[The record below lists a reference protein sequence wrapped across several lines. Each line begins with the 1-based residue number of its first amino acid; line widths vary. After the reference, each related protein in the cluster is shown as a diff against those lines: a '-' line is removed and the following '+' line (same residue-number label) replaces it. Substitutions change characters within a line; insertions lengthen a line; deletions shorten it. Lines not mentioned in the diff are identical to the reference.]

1 MYYAGIDVGGTTVK
15 LGILNEDW
23 KTVWRREIPTLRGD
37 AEALSRAIAAALFE
51 SKLPLRAAGISC
63 AGRVNLVTRRVTA
76 SNLRWDSVPFAEHME
91 TALGCPVAIDNDI
104 AGALMGEWK
113 LGACA
118 GEKYVLYMALGT
130 GIGGAFLIDGKP
142 FRGWDN
148 TGGEVGHMVTHADG
162 LPCVCGGRGCFEQ
175 YASAKALEQRAGG
188 TPAKEVFARAEK
200 GDKAMC
206 DVLDDYVHE
215 LVIGIAGL
223 LSVFR
228 PQLVVIGGGLS
239 LAGEA
244 LLSRIRAQLAARC
257 PCLPKQD
264 KPCIVAASLGNDA
277 GFIGGAMLA
286 MEIR

>member
-118 GEKYVLYMALGT
+118 GEKYVLYMALGIACY
-130 GIGGAFLIDGKP
+130 GLLMGQSPKLAAYL
-142 FRGWDN
+142 
-148 TGGEVGHMVTHADG
+148 ADLGMG
-162 LPCVCGGRGCFEQ
+162 L
-175 YASAKALEQRAGG
+175 AAGG
-188 TPAKEVFARAEK
+188 LFGMILTARKTA
-200 GDKAMC
+200 
-206 DVLDDYVHE
+206 
-215 LVIGIAGL
+215 
-223 LSVFR
+223 
-228 PQLVVIGGGLS
+228 
-239 LAGEA
+239 
-244 LLSRIRAQLAARC
+244 
-257 PCLPKQD
+257 
-264 KPCIVAASLGNDA
+264 
-277 GFIGGAMLA
+277 
-286 MEIR
+286 

>member
-1 MYYAGIDVGGTTVK
+1 
-15 LGILNEDW
+15 
-23 KTVWRREIPTLRGD
+23 
-37 AEALSRAIAAALFE
+37 
-51 SKLPLRAAGISC
+51 
-63 AGRVNLVTRRVTA
+63 
-76 SNLRWDSVPFAEHME
+76 
-91 TALGCPVAIDNDI
+91 
-104 AGALMGEWK
+104 
-113 LGACA
+113 
-118 GEKYVLYMALGT
+118 
-130 GIGGAFLIDGKP
+130 
-142 FRGWDN
+142 
-148 TGGEVGHMVTHADG
+148 MVTHADG

-264 KPCIVAASLGNDA
+264 KPRIVAASLGNDA

>member
-15 LGILNEDW
+15 LGVLNEDR
-23 KTVWRREIPTLRGD
+23 KTVWRREIPTIRGNAEELSRTI
-37 AEALSRAIAAALFE
+37 AEALSEAD
-51 SKLPLRAAGISC
+51 LPLQAAGIAC

-76 SNLRWDSVPFAEHME
+76 SNLQWDSEPFADLMAD
-91 TALGCPVAIDNDI
+91 ALGCPVAIDNDI

-118 GEKYVLYMALGT
+118 GEKYVMYMALGT
-130 GIGGAFLIDGKP
+130 GIGGAFLINGQP

-148 TGGEVGHMVTHADG
+148 TGGEIGHMVTHADG
-162 LPCVCGGRGCFEQ
+162 LPCVCGGQGCFEQ
-175 YASAKALEQRAGG
+175 YASAKALERNAGG
-188 TPAKEVFARAEK
+188 ISAKEVLLRVER
-200 GDKAMC
+200 GEMAMRKT
-206 DVLDDYVHE
+206 LDDYVHE
-215 LVIGIAGL
+215 LVIGMAGL

-239 LAGEA
+239 LAGEV
-244 LLSRIRAQLAARC
+244 LLSRIREQLANRC

-264 KPCIVAASLGNDA
+264 KPRIVAACLGNDA
-277 GFIGGAMLA
+277 GFIGGAMMA